1 MGNGQ
6 GKGRGNIYTNLN
18 VERFFRRCVL
28 FAALGL
34 VVGSVPGGPH
44 DAGTHVRG
52 CAEALV
58 PSNVS

>member
-1 MGNGQ
+1 MGKQ
-6 GKGRGNIYTNLN
+6 GKGQYTNLN
-18 VERFFRRCVL
+18 VDLFSLRA